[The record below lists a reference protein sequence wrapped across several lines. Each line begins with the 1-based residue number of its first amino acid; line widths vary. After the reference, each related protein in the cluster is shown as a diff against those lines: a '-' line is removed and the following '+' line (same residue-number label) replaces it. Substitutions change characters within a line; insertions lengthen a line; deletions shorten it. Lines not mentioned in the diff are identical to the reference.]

1 MYLKAKRTRVLGA
14 IAVVIGLQLA
24 SCAETART
32 ARQHTYPPEF
42 RYVTRAELTSAMQ
55 QLAFHLHQLHYLMRT
70 NEAMGQHRGEIVAHL
85 LGMDQAAARLDNS
98 GWPTNHP
105 MIDMNL
111 PSFRRDIKFAREAI
125 EREPPNYLIASSLTG
140 ACVYCHGGR

>member
-1 MYLKAKRTRVLGA
+1 MRRNTLRVKAFGAGVLLLAHLPGCADSARRV
-14 IAVVIGLQLA
+14 
-24 SCAETART
+24 
-32 ARQHTYPPEF
+32 RQYTYPPEF
-42 RYVTRAELTSAMQ
+42 RYITREELSGAMQ
-55 QLAFHLHQLHYLMRT
+55 QLAFHMHQLHYLMRVT
-70 NEAMGQHRGEIVAHL
+70 ETMGQNRGEIVAHL

-111 PSFRRDIKFAREAI
+111 ATFRRDVMFAREAI
-125 EREPPNYLIASSLTG
+125 EREPPNYLVASSLTG